1 MVLGGLGKTGDQY
14 HIVNFAEDSGEAVS
28 VDETTSLAIFV
39 APVPCQILDISLAV
53 TTAVATASSNVWTI
67 QIQNQ
72 TGDVDLLSDAFD
84 TDSDDTVST
93 TVNGGRIL
101 PEDKLTSLNYNGVE
115 TSVARGGNFLQ
126 NATLAKGDIL
136 ILTATK
142 ASSPTALANPV
153 VVVTYR
159 I

>member
-1 MVLGGLGKTGDQY
+1 MTRGGLGDTGDQY

-53 TTAVATASSNVWTI
+53 TTAVGTNSTNTWSI

-84 TDSDDTVST
+84 TDSDTPVST

-101 PEDKLTSLNYNGVE
+101 PADALTSLNYNGAE
-115 TSVARGGNFLQ
+115 TTVTDGGNFLQ
-126 NATLAKGDIL
+126 NPTLAKGDIL

-142 ASSPTALANPV
+142 ANAPTALANPV

-159 I
+159 V